1 MVEEWCHD
9 SVGECG
15 VCASVPFGLRCWD
28 MLLVLVLHV
37 KDACGSVCVCVC
49 YVGGWWVSGG
59 PVVGQWA
66 WWCEVWRW
74 LVSCWA
80 EACAMRQGW
89 VQWVGVQWAAVVVW
103 E

>member
-37 KDACGSVCVCVC
+37 KDACGSVVCLCVLRWWV
-49 YVGGWWVSGG
+49 VGQWWVSGRG
-59 PVVGQWA
+59 GAKCGGGW
-66 WWCEVWRW
+66 
-74 LVSCWA
+74 VSCWA
-80 EACAMRQGW
+80 ETCVSSVMRQGW
-89 VQWVGVQWAAVVVW
+89 VQWVGVQCAA